1 MCRGTFFLQVD
12 NFDQNMAE
20 RNPELPHKIFIMETA
35 WREPREEREAGRTK
49 NGCDAENMEDQK
61 AENLL
66 NLALS
71 VPEETRE
78 RTEELN
84 VGYDR
89 AERTW
94 EIIVKYHGEL
104 ENTLRARFPDVSG
117 TYLLNGFAI
126 LRVPERE
133 VQRVIAL
140 PEIEYAEK
148 PKRLFFA
155 LNRARAASC
164 FLSVQT
170 GNDGLTGK
178 GVLVAVIDSGIDIF
192 HEDFRNEDGSTR
204 ILYLDDQI
212 TGRTYEK
219 WEIDEIIQGVHDADG
234 RSGLSL
240 DTSGHGTAVAGIAA
254 GNGRAS
260 GGLYRGA
267 AYESELMIVRLGIP
281 DAAGFPRT
289 TELMRGM
296 DFAVRKALEL
306 GCPMAVNLSFGNTY
320 GSHDGGGLL
329 ERYLDFLAQMGRFVF
344 VTGSGNEGDSGGHG
358 RPVIVPGEITE
369 VRLSV
374 GTYETGFGVQIWK
387 NYEDGMRIFLRDPS
401 GQTEVELV
409 PVRGPD
415 RIRIG
420 EIELLIYYGEPSPFN
435 AAQEI
440 YIEFMPEETYVESGI
455 WTFRFLGTGDEE
467 TAVDLWLPS
476 SAAVGRDTAFL
487 EPSPDTTLTIPST
500 AFRPITVGAYD
511 SRTGIYASFSGRGD
525 TRIYQ
530 AQKPDL
536 AAPGVGIMAPDRDGG
551 YSPVTGTSFA
561 APLVTG
567 AAALLMEWGIVR
579 GNDPYLYG
587 EKVKAY
593 LRKGAKRLPSELV
606 YPNPRL
612 GYGALCVSESLP

>member
-1 MCRGTFFLQVD
+1 MLETQNNFGTEEQRK
-12 NFDQNMAE
+12 E
-20 RNPELPHKIFIMETA
+20 PPHKIFIMKSVCQDP
-35 WREPREEREAGRTK
+35 WEEYKTGRAQ
-49 NGCDAENMEDQK
+49 NGCGEADMEDQK

-84 VGYDR
+84 VGYDG

-94 EIIVKYHGEL
+94 EIIVKYHGDL
-104 ENTLRARFPDVSG
+104 KNALLAQFADVSG

-133 VQRVIAL
+133 MQSVIAL

-164 FLSVQT
+164 FLPVQT
-170 GNDGLTGK
+170 GADGLTGK

-192 HEDFRNEDGSTR
+192 HEDFQNEDGSTR

-219 WEIDEIIQGVHDADG
+219 QEIDEILQGARGAEG

-260 GGLYRGA
+260 SGLYRGA

-281 DAAGFPRT
+281 NAAGFPRT

-296 DFAVRKALEL
+296 DFAVRKSLEL
-306 GCPMAVNLSFGNTY
+306 GRSMAVNLSFGNTY

-329 ERYLDFLAQMGRFVF
+329 ERYLDSLAQMGQFVF

-358 RPVIVPGEITE
+358 RPVIIPGEITE

-409 PVRGPD
+409 PVRGTD

-420 EIELLIYYGEPSPFN
+420 ETELLIYYGEPSPFN

-440 YIEFMPEETYVESGI
+440 YIEFVPEEVYVESGI

-511 SRTGIYASFSGRGD
+511 SRTGIYAPFSGRGD

-612 GYGALCVSESLP
+612 GYGALCVADSLPG

>member
-1 MCRGTFFLQVD
+1 
-12 NFDQNMAE
+12 
-20 RNPELPHKIFIMETA
+20 
-35 WREPREEREAGRTK
+35 
-49 NGCDAENMEDQK
+49 MEDQK

-78 RTEELN
+78 RTDELN

-89 AERTW
+89 AGRTW
-94 EIIVKYHGEL
+94 EIIVKYHGDL
-104 ENTLRARFPDVSG
+104 GNALKTRFPDVSG
-117 TYLLNGFAI
+117 TYLLNWFAI

-133 VQRVIAL
+133 VAGVIAL

-155 LNRARAASC
+155 LNRAKAASC
-164 FLSVQT
+164 FLPVQT
-170 GNDGLTGK
+170 GSGGLTGN
-178 GVLVAVIDSGIDIF
+178 GILVAVIDSGINVS
-192 HEDFRNEDGSTR
+192 HKDFRNPDGTTR
-204 ILYLDDQI
+204 LLYLDDQV
-212 TGRTYEK
+212 TGKTYGEQ
-219 WEIDEIIQGVHDADG
+219 EINEILSGEMRPDG
-234 RSGLSL
+234 LTGPLS
-240 DTSGHGTAVAGIAA
+240 DRSGHGTAVAGIAA

-260 GGLYRGA
+260 DGLYRGA
-267 AYESELMIVRLGIP
+267 AYESELIIVRLGVP
-281 DAAGFPRT
+281 DPEGFPRT

-296 DFAVRKALEL
+296 DFVVRKALEL
-306 GCPMAVNLSFGNTY
+306 GRPMAVNLSFGNTY

-329 ERYLDFLAQMGRFVF
+329 ERYLDSLSQMGPFVF
-344 VTGSGNEGDSGGHG
+344 VTGSGNEGDSGGHAG
-358 RPVIVPGEITE
+358 PVISPQMITE
-369 VRLSV
+369 IRLSV

-387 NYEDGMRIFLRDPS
+387 NYEDGVRIFLRDPS
-401 GQTEVELV
+401 GQTDVELV
-409 PVRGPD
+409 PVRGTD

-420 EIELLIYYGEPSPFN
+420 ETELLLYYGEPSPFN

-440 YIEFMPEETYVESGI
+440 YIEFVPEETYVESGI
-455 WTFRFLGTGDEE
+455 WTFRFLGTGSGE
-467 TAVDLWLPS
+467 TTLDLWLPS
-476 SAAVGRDTAFL
+476 SAAIGRDTVFL
-487 EPSPDTTLTIPST
+487 ESSPDTTLTIPST

-511 SRTGIYASFSGRGD
+511 SRTGIYAPFSGRGD

-612 GYGALCVSESLP
+612 GYGALCVADSLPK

>member
-1 MCRGTFFLQVD
+1 
-12 NFDQNMAE
+12 
-20 RNPELPHKIFIMETA
+20 
-35 WREPREEREAGRTK
+35 
-49 NGCDAENMEDQK
+49 MEDQK

-71 VPEETRE
+71 VPEEMRE

-84 VGYDR
+84 VGFNR
-89 AERTW
+89 KEQTW
-94 EIIVKYHGEL
+94 EIIVKYHGDL
-104 ENTLRARFPDVSG
+104 GSALNAKFPDASG
-117 TYLLNGFAI
+117 TYLFNDFAI
-126 LRVPERE
+126 LRVPERD
-133 VQRVIAL
+133 VPGVIAL

-164 FLSVQT
+164 FLPVQT
-170 GNDGLTGK
+170 GTDGLTGK

-192 HEDFRNEDGSTR
+192 HEDFRNEDGTTR

-212 TGRTYEK
+212 SGKTYERR
-219 WEIDEIIQGVHDADG
+219 EINEILRGENKSG
-234 RSGLSL
+234 GTGGLSL

-254 GNGRAS
+254 GNGRTS

-267 AYESELMIVRLGIP
+267 AYESELIIVRLGIP
-281 DAAGFPRT
+281 DSVGFPRT

-296 DFAVRKALEL
+296 DLAVRKALEL
-306 GCPMAVNLSFGNTY
+306 GRPMAVNLSFGNTY

-329 ERYLDFLAQMGRFVF
+329 ERYLDSLAQMGQFVF
-344 VTGSGNEGDSGGHG
+344 VTGSGNEGDSGGHA
-358 RPVIVPGEITE
+358 RPVIEPGKITE
-369 VRLSV
+369 IRLSV
-374 GTYETGFGVQIWK
+374 GTYETGFGMQIWK
-387 NYEDGMRIFLRDPS
+387 NYEDGMRIFLRDPFGS
-401 GQTEVELV
+401 AEIELV
-409 PVRGPD
+409 PVRGTD
-415 RIRIG
+415 RIRVG
-420 EIELLIYYGEPSPFN
+420 ETELLIYYGEPSPFN

-440 YIEFMPEETYVESGI
+440 YIEFVPERTYVESGI

-467 TAVDLWLPS
+467 TAADLWLPS
-476 SAAVGRDTAFL
+476 AAAVGRDTEFL
-487 EPSPDTTLTIPST
+487 ESSPDTTLTIPST
-500 AFRPITVGAYD
+500 AFRPVTVGAYD
-511 SRTGIYASFSGRGD
+511 SGTGIYAPFSGRGD
-525 TRIYQ
+525 TRVYR

-579 GNDPYLYG
+579 EHDPYLYG

-593 LRKGAKRLPSELV
+593 LRKGARRLPSELA

-612 GYGALCVSESLP
+612 GYGALCVADSLPK

>member
-1 MCRGTFFLQVD
+1 MKNGNFRGWESPHA
-12 NFDQNMAE
+12 AE
-20 RNPELPHKIFIMETA
+20 QKENLLHKIFRMESVCQNRHKKYSA
-35 WREPREEREAGRTK
+35 DRTQ
-49 NGCDAENMEDQK
+49 NGCGAAEMEDQK

-71 VPEETRE
+71 VPEEIRE

-89 AERTW
+89 VERTW
-94 EIIVKYHGEL
+94 EIIVKYHGDL
-104 ENTLRARFPDVSG
+104 ESTLNAQFPDVSG
-117 TYLLNGFAI
+117 IYLLNSFAI
-126 LRVPERE
+126 LRVPERD
-133 VQRVIAL
+133 VPGVIAL

-155 LNRARAASC
+155 LNRARTASC
-164 FLSVQT
+164 FLPLQT
-170 GNDGLTGK
+170 GINGLTGK

-192 HEDFRNEDGSTR
+192 HEDFRNEDGTTR

-212 TGRTYEK
+212 TGKTYERQ
-219 WEIDEIIQGVHDADG
+219 EINEVLRGENNSDG
-234 RSGLSL
+234 IGSLSL

-267 AYESELMIVRLGIP
+267 AYESELIIVRLGIP
-281 DAAGFPRT
+281 DTAGFPRT

-296 DFAVRKALEL
+296 DLAVRKALEL
-306 GCPMAVNLSFGNTY
+306 GRPMAVNLSFGNTY

-329 ERYLDFLAQMGRFVF
+329 ERYLDSLAQMGRFVF
-344 VTGSGNEGDSGGHG
+344 VTGSGNEGDSGGHARTEILPG
-358 RPVIVPGEITE
+358 RITE

-401 GQTEVELV
+401 GGTEIELV
-409 PVRGPD
+409 PVRGTD
-415 RIRIG
+415 RIRAG
-420 EIELLIYYGEPSPFN
+420 ETELLVYYGEPSPFN

-440 YIEFMPEETYVESGI
+440 YIEFVPEKTYVERGI
-455 WTFRFLGTGDEE
+455 WTFRFLGTGEE
-467 TAVDLWLPS
+467 ENSVDLWLPS
-476 SAAVGRDTAFL
+476 SAAVGRNTAFL

-511 SRTGIYASFSGRGD
+511 SRTGTYAPFSGRGD
-525 TRIYQ
+525 TRIYE

-551 YSPVTGTSFA
+551 YSLVTGTSFA

-567 AAALLMEWGIVR
+567 AAALLMEWGIVK

-593 LRKGAKRLPSELV
+593 LRKGAKRLPSEQV

-612 GYGALCVSESLP
+612 GYGALCVSDSLPG

>member
-1 MCRGTFFLQVD
+1 MWAGIT
-12 NFDQNMAE
+12 QN
-20 RNPELPHKIFIMETA
+20 
-35 WREPREEREAGRTK
+35 G
-49 NGCDAENMEDQK
+49 GDAENMEDQK

-89 AERTW
+89 EERTW
-94 EIIVKYHGEL
+94 EIIVKYHGDL
-104 ENTLRARFPDVSG
+104 ENALHAQFADVSR

-164 FLSVQT
+164 FLPVQT
-170 GNDGLTGK
+170 GTDRLTGK

-219 WEIDEIIQGVHDADG
+219 QEIDEILQGARGTEG

-306 GCPMAVNLSFGNTY
+306 GRPMAVNLSFGNTY

-329 ERYLDFLAQMGRFVF
+329 ERYLDSLAQMGQFVF

-369 VRLSV
+369 IRLSV

-401 GQTEVELV
+401 GRTEVELI
-409 PVRGPD
+409 PVRGTD

-420 EIELLIYYGEPSPFN
+420 EMELLIYYGEPSPFN

-440 YIEFMPEETYVESGI
+440 YIEFVPEEVYVESGI

-476 SAAVGRDTAFL
+476 SAAIGRDTAFL

-511 SRTGIYASFSGRGD
+511 SRTGIYAPFSGRGD

-536 AAPGVGIMAPDRDGG
+536 AAPGVEIMAPDRDGG

-612 GYGALCVSESLP
+612 GYGALCVAESLPR